1 MLPAGLLFA
10 SVPAHASAMLAW
22 SFLCGWLAAV
32 WRPLA
37 AGRVSPGILWAA
49 SVYVGCLAAS
59 WFGQTLTEAAGVA
72 PAALGG
78 FIVRGL
84 PTDHLVFSSPEPQ
97 TWAFLHAVTG
107 IGLLLSALSLTPSEP
122 RLPRWIAAALV
133 TTMAT
138 LALVTVVQ
146 LLREWAGNDYGS
158 WFLLRYLQG
167 HRFSAHM
174 ADLNAAGSQYV
185 LAGLIAVAWVAA
197 GRHRV
202 RWNAAIVLMLPAF
215 WLSGSRSAAF
225 GAIAVGAAVLV
236 LSRRSQAD
244 TGRAPITF
252 DRIPLWLKAGVSA
265 AVAVAVA
272 LAAASAA
279 LETGEHGGASDSL
292 RLRSLFLQTS
302 GRMLASAPVL
312 GVGVGQYLPRS
323 AEFMPAEL
331 HAIYPFEN
339 AHNYVAQEFAELG
352 IVGGLAFLAL
362 VAVGLSAG
370 WRAVNDPRTHTAVTA
385 LFAASAGYLLTCVTG
400 HPLLVLEAA
409 LPFWV
414 VFGIA
419 AGHAPDSGRLP
430 SWARVAAT
438 LAGTLLVGSV
448 VMSGAQYSRMPKAPM
463 DRGFHDQRVSD
474 DGVTYRWST
483 RHAVAWV
490 PPDIGFLTIPI
501 RGPELANRT
510 RPFRAQ
516 VEIDGRVVKTVT
528 ASPDEWTPIGISLK
542 NQAPQARR
550 RVDVRVSQ
558 VWTPMRDRGDNE
570 DDRPMGVMVGTLTL
584 QTLPAAPTLP

>member
-185 LAGLIAVAWVAA
+185 LAGLIADACAGTLAKSSPAGSIAVVTASPAA
-197 GRHRV
+197 GRH
-202 RWNAAIVLMLPAF
+202 AASRTSTTAE
-215 WLSGSRSAAF
+215 SRSRTGSSGADIAERMRTASPAA
-225 GAIAVGAAVLV
+225 
-236 LSRRSQAD
+236 RRSRNGEPIARHAP
-244 TGRAPITF
+244 GGMRAV
-252 DRIPLWLKAGVSA
+252 RVG
-265 AVAVAVA
+265 AVAVTAC
-272 LAAASAA
+272 
-279 LETGEHGGASDSL
+279 G
-292 RLRSLFLQTS
+292 RS
-302 GRMLASAPVL
+302 
-312 GVGVGQYLPRS
+312 PRS
-323 AEFMPAEL
+323 
-331 HAIYPFEN
+331 
-339 AHNYVAQEFAELG
+339 
-352 IVGGLAFLAL
+352 
-362 VAVGLSAG
+362 
-370 WRAVNDPRTHTAVTA
+370 RA
-385 LFAASAGYLLTCVTG
+385 
-400 HPLLVLEAA
+400 
-409 LPFWV
+409 
-414 VFGIA
+414 
-419 AGHAPDSGRLP
+419 
-430 SWARVAAT
+430 
-438 LAGTLLVGSV
+438 
-448 VMSGAQYSRMPKAPM
+448 M
-463 DRGFHDQRVSD
+463 
-474 DGVTYRWST
+474 
-483 RHAVAWV
+483 
-490 PPDIGFLTIPI
+490 
-501 RGPELANRT
+501 
-510 RPFRAQ
+510 
-516 VEIDGRVVKTVT
+516 
-528 ASPDEWTPIGISLK
+528 
-542 NQAPQARR
+542 
-550 RVDVRVSQ
+550 
-558 VWTPMRDRGDNE
+558 
-570 DDRPMGVMVGTLTL
+570 
-584 QTLPAAPTLP
+584 